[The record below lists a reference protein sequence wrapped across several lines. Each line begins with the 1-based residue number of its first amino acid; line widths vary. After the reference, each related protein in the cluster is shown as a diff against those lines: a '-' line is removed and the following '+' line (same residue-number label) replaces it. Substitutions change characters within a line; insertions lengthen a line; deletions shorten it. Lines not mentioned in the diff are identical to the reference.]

1 MNKRISTFKS
11 FFGLFVMLALVCPKA
26 ANAQD
31 FFGGNQVEQLL
42 NRKRAA
48 QAEQQ
53 RNAQARKSAGCR
65 IVECSRDTL
74 IGSWH
79 SDKDMLIRKKQHESG
94 PARGK
99 FISYKIYPDK
109 GAIAC
114 NDGKVVAKIT
124 EEGLE
129 IPDLDMKVDIKN
141 GGVSINGEP
150 CGNVTRQDI
159 TIYGRRLGYFS
170 CEASREIVA
179 FFFLHDYLQPGELQK
194 MKTARQEQKKREAE
208 GMANFKANMMSITAG
223 NFTSPTGTVIGKIS
237 AGGDVFN
244 RAGQR
249 IGHVSSDGKVSDFNG
264 NAGSFNASGMV
275 YDRTGSPVGRIQP
288 NGAVENSGG
297 SRMGTIYND
306 GNLGD
311 ASGSYIAK
319 FSGSGR
325 YVAAVCFYFFF
336 RSDLR

>member
-1 MNKRISTFKS
+1 
-11 FFGLFVMLALVCPKA
+11 
-26 ANAQD
+26 
-31 FFGGNQVEQLL
+31 
-42 NRKRAA
+42 
-48 QAEQQ
+48 
-53 RNAQARKSAGCR
+53 
-65 IVECSRDTL
+65 
-74 IGSWH
+74 
-79 SDKDMLIRKKQHESG
+79 
-94 PARGK
+94 
-99 FISYKIYPDK
+99 
-109 GAIAC
+109 
-114 NDGKVVAKIT
+114 
-124 EEGLE
+124 
-129 IPDLDMKVDIKN
+129 
-141 GGVSINGEP
+141 
-150 CGNVTRQDI
+150 
-159 TIYGRRLGYFS
+159 
-170 CEASREIVA
+170 
-179 FFFLHDYLQPGELQK
+179 